1 MEKREIEQLTEDALD
16 AFWEFVAERFP
27 NAKTGDLSPLAS
39 FALGQAAETAVK
51 EWIGN
56 NATPQEDGE

>member
-1 MEKREIEQLTEDALD
+1 MEKREIEHLTEDALD
-16 AFWEFVAERFP
+16 AFWELVAERFP
-27 NAKTGDLSPLAS
+27 NAESGDLSPLTS

-56 NATPQEDGE
+56 NATPKEDGE